1 MSNQPLNTLSS
12 TSNQVSSSDC
22 SLNSNRTDSS
32 SQLNAYPIPVI
43 PIGDQQNQQVNISK
57 SQQTP
62 VLSPMQQ
69 ALATLSA
76 EPTSSSLGMLDLTN
90 TLSSSGTQQNSATTT
105 NNNTITQIHGLN
117 LQLPLLGGTAA
128 TSQQFQNPLSIP
140 PPNQISDETVAQIVT
155 NNSVPEFLYQL
166 TKMLT
171 DDHRDVIE
179 WSNGKIYSSHLAQN
193 SIEVSFLI
201 SASS

>member
-1 MSNQPLNTLSS
+1 MSNQQQNTLT

-22 SLNSNRTDSS
+22 SLNSSRTDSS

-43 PIGDQQNQQVNISK
+43 PLSEQQNQQ
-57 SQQTP
+57 QTP
-62 VLSPMQQ
+62 GLSPMQQ

-76 EPTSSSLGMLDLTN
+76 DPTSSSLGMLDLTN
-90 TLSSSGTQQNSATTT
+90 TISSSGTQTNSATTT

-117 LQLPLLGGTAA
+117 LQLPLIGGTAG
-128 TSQQFQNPLSIP
+128 TSQQFRNPLLP

-179 WSNGKIYSSHLAQN
+179 WSNGKCQSSQHAWIQLTN
-193 SIEVSFLI
+193 FF
-201 SASS
+201 